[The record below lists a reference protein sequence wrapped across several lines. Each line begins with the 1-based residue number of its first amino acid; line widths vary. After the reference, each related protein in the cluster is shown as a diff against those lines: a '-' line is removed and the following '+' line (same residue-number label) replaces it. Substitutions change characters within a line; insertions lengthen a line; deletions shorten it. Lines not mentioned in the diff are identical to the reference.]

1 MGLKSKLF
9 AVLLGVACIIIL
21 GMFLLMQWS
30 FDRGFLRYVHTVE
43 KQRLAALAHVLEQ
56 RWAEWGDWQVLRGN
70 RMLWRQLL
78 HDSLMADPVVNDSEL
93 GAASRSGTPVPR
105 MGEGHF
111 MRRLVLLDE
120 QRRAVHAAAEI
131 DQARDFVSLTVDEQ
145 VIGYLGLVPQRH
157 LSSLHQ
163 LEFAQEQRRSFFII
177 AVLMAGGAALLAL
190 PLAATLLRR
199 VRALADATHEL
210 ATGNY
215 DVRVNEGSSDEL
227 GRLAQDFNR
236 LAQALEKNEVARRQ
250 WIADISHELRT
261 PLAVLRGEIEAM
273 QDGVRPT
280 NPAAIESLHGEA
292 MRLHRL
298 VDDLYQLSLAD
309 LGALTYRK
317 EALDPIAVL
326 TEAVAEFRPA
336 LERGQIKLDNRAHPL
351 ADCVIS
357 ADRGRIY
364 QLYSN
369 LLANVLKYTDP
380 GGRLEID
387 ATCKDRRLII
397 DIQDSAPGVPQDALP
412 HLFDR
417 LYRVEHS
424 RSRATGGAGLGLSVC
439 RAIVDAHGGT
449 VEAHPSKLGGVWI
462 RIIFPLENRS

>member
-9 AVLLGVACIIIL
+9 AVLLGVACTIIL

-43 KQRLAALAHVLEQ
+43 KQRLAALAQVLEQ
-56 RWAEWGDWQVLRGN
+56 RWGEWGDWEVLRGN

-78 HDSLMADPVVNDSEL
+78 RDSLVTDPVVSDSEL
-93 GAASRSGTPVPR
+93 DIPSPSGAPMPR

-120 QRRAVHAAAEI
+120 HRRPVHAGSNM
-131 DQARDFVSLTVDEQ
+131 DQARDFLSLTVGGQ
-145 VIGYLGLVPQRH
+145 VVGYLGLVPQRH
-157 LSSLHQ
+157 LSTMHQ
-163 LEFAQEQRRSFFII
+163 LEFVREQRRSFFII
-177 AVLMAGGAALLAL
+177 ALLMAGGAAMLAL
-190 PLAATLLRR
+190 PLAAKLLRR
-199 VRALADATHEL
+199 VRALTDATHQM
-210 ATGNY
+210 AAGNY
-215 DVRVNEGSSDEL
+215 NVRVNEGARDEL

-236 LAQALEKNEVARRQ
+236 LAQTLENNEIARRQ

-280 NPAAIESLHGEA
+280 DSAAIESLHGEA

-317 EALDPIAVL
+317 QSLDPVAVL
-326 TEAVAEFRPA
+326 IEAVAEFRSA
-336 LERGQIKLDNRAHPL
+336 LDRAQINVDNRVHSFPEG
-351 ADCVIS
+351 VIS
-357 ADRGRIY
+357 ADRERLF

-387 ATCKDRRLII
+387 AACENGRLIL
-397 DIQDSAPGVPQDALP
+397 DIQDSAPGVPQDALS

-424 RSRATGGAGLGLSVC
+424 RSRATGGAGLGLSIC

-449 VEAHPSKLGGVWI
+449 IEAHPSKLGGVWI
-462 RIIFPLENRS
+462 HITFPLEKRS

>member
-9 AVLLGVACIIIL
+9 AVLLGVACTVIL

-43 KQRLAALAHVLEQ
+43 KQRLAALALVLEQ
-56 RWAEWGDWQVLRGN
+56 RWVEWGDWEVLRGN
-70 RMLWRQLL
+70 RMLWRQVLR
-78 HDSLMADPVVNDSEL
+78 DSLVADPVVADPEL
-93 GAASRSGTPVPR
+93 EVPSRNGMPMPR

-111 MRRLVLLDE
+111 LRRLVLLDE
-120 QRRAVHAAAEI
+120 QRRPVHTVTDMDE
-131 DQARDFVSLTVDEQ
+131 ARDFLPLTLGGD

-157 LSSLHQ
+157 LSSMHQ

-177 AVLMAGGAALLAL
+177 ALLVAAGAALLAL

-199 VRALADATHEL
+199 VRALTDATHQL
-210 ATGNY
+210 AAGNY
-215 DVRVNEGSSDEL
+215 DVRVNEGARDEL

-236 LAQALEKNEVARRQ
+236 LAQTLENNEIARRQ

-273 QDGVRPT
+273 QDGVRRT
-280 NPAAIESLHGEA
+280 DSAAIESLHGEA

-309 LGALTYRK
+309 LGALSYRK
-317 EALDPIAVL
+317 QSLDPVTVL
-326 TEAVAEFRPA
+326 AEAVAEFRPA
-336 LERGQIKLDNRAHPL
+336 LDRARIRVDNRAHPI
-351 ADCVIS
+351 VGGMVS
-357 ADRGRIY
+357 ADRERLY
-364 QLYSN
+364 QLYAN

-387 ATCKDRRLII
+387 AACEDGCMIL
-397 DIQDSAPGVPQDALP
+397 DLQDSAPGVPQEALP
-412 HLFDR
+412 RLFDR

-424 RSRATGGAGLGLSVC
+424 RSRATGGAGLGLSIC
-439 RAIVDAHGGT
+439 RAIVGAHGGT
-449 VEAHPSKLGGVWI
+449 IEAYPSRLGGVWI
-462 RIIFPLENRS
+462 RILFPLENKS